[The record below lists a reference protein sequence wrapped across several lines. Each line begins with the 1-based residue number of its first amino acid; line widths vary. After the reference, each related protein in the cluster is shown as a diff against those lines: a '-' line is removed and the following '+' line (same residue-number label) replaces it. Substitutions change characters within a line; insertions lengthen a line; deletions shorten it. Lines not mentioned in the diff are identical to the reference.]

1 MAEEGTRRLVLL
13 RHAKSA
19 WPEDVP
25 DHERPLGK
33 RGRRDAPAVGRW
45 LRDKGYLPD
54 IVICST
60 ARRTRET
67 WELVAAEL
75 APGFMGP
82 EFKGREP
89 AVTFEPRAYA
99 ASAMTLSYLARE
111 LPGECR
117 TGMLIAHNPGISEAA
132 AELTGTHRGGMNFP
146 TSGVAVLEFGGD
158 WADLAY
164 GLANLADFVSP
175 REK

>member
-1 MAEEGTRRLVLL
+1 MEEGTRRLVLL

-25 DHERPLGK
+25 DHDRPLGK

-45 LRDKGYLPD
+45 LRGKGYLPD

-75 APGFMGP
+75 NGS
-82 EFKGREP
+82 P

-117 TGMLIAHNPGISEAA
+117 TGMLIGHNPGISEAA
-132 AELTGTHRGGMNFP
+132 AELAGTHRGGMNFP
-146 TSGVAVLEFGGD
+146 TAGVAVLEFVGE
-158 WADLAY
+158 WADL
-164 GLANLADFVSP
+164 GRGQVRVADFIVP
-175 REK
+175 ADLTRR